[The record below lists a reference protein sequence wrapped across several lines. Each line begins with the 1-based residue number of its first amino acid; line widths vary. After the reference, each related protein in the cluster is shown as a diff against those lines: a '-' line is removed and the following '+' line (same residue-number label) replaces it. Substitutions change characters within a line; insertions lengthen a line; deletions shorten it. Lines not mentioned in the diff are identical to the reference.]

1 VVIYRIVGS
10 DWAGVAANPRAGER
24 ATGFAGIMF
33 GLARSWR
40 APGGSFPVMEAAM
53 KRDRRDRAGAP
64 QRCPPHELAGATPT
78 YLY

>member
-40 APGGSFPVMEAAM
+40 AQAAAFPSW
-53 KRDRRDRAGAP
+53 RLR
-64 QRCPPHELAGATPT
+64 
-78 YLY
+78 